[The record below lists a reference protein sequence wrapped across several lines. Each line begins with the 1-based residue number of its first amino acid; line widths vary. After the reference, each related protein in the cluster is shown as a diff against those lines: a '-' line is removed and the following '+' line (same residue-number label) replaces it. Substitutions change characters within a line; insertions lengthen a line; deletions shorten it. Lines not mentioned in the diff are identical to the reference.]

1 MLKTSVAKK
10 ITMALSGLFL
20 VVFILV
26 HLGINL
32 TLLLPGK
39 ETFEKAVHFM
49 ATNPFIR
56 IMEPILFIA
65 FIYHIIMGIYLELT
79 NRSKRSVGYAKY
91 DGSAVASWASR
102 NMIWTGLFVLL
113 FLIFHFYNYYIPFKT
128 GHVESHY
135 DLVTGLF
142 DKWYY
147 TLFYVLAFIA
157 LGIHLSHGFQSAF
170 QSLGVP
176 REKCL
181 RFLKISGNIIA
192 LVVGLGFSIIAIYFY
207 FN

>member
-26 HLGINL
+26 HLSINL
-32 TLLLPGK
+32 TLLYPGK
-39 ETFEKAVHFM
+39 EIFEKAVHFM

-56 IMEPILFIA
+56 LMEPILFLA
-65 FIYHIIMGIYLELT
+65 FVYHIIMGIYLELT
-79 NRSKRSVGYAKY
+79 NRSKRTVGYAKY

-102 NMIWTGLFVLL
+102 NMIWTGLFILL
-113 FLIFHFYNYYIPFKT
+113 FLIFHFYNYYIPFKS
-128 GHVESHY
+128 GHVEDHY
-135 DLVTGLF
+135 TLVTSLF

-157 LGIHLSHGFQSAF
+157 LGFHLSHGIESAF
-170 QSLGVP
+170 QSLGYP
-176 REKCL
+176 REKCYKAV
-181 RFLKISGNIIA
+181 KICGQIIA
-192 LVVGLGFSIIAIYFY
+192 WIVALGFSAIALYFF